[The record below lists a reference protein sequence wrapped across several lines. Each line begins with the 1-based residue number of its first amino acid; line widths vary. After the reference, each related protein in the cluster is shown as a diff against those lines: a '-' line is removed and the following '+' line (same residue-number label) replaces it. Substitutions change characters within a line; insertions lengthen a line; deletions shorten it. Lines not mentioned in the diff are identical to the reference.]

1 MEFCILGLSFGLSA
15 GIAPGPL
22 MALAI
27 DRSLRG
33 GFLSGLRV
41 SVAPLITDLPI
52 VTLAIWLAGRIPES
66 ALAVVMAM
74 GGLFVLWLGVDAW
87 RRPGIGGLEI
97 PSPRSPWRDLAHGAV
112 VNLLNPHPYMFWA
125 IVGAPTVVRAWR
137 DHPSGA
143 VGFVVGFYLL
153 LIGAKIVLAALV
165 ARARGFSPRRYC
177 IMSRAS
183 AVMLIAAAAY
193 MIITAAR
200 DLARLTG

>member
-1 MEFCILGLSFGLSA
+1 
-15 GIAPGPL
+15 

-87 RRPGIGGLEI
+87 RRVGIGGQAAA
-97 PSPRSPWRDLAHGAV
+97 SARSAWRDLAHGAI
-112 VNLLNPHPYMFWA
+112 VNLLNPHPYLFWA
-125 IVGAPTVVRAWR
+125 VVGAPMVVRAWR
-137 DHPSGA
+137 SQPSAA
-143 VGFVVGFYLL
+143 VGFVAGFYLL
-153 LIGAKIVLAALV
+153 LVGAKLVLVAVV
-165 ARARGFSPRRYC
+165 ARARGLSPSRYRIVC
-177 IMSRAS
+177 RTT
-183 AVMLIAAAAY
+183 AVMLLAAATA
-193 MIITAAR
+193 MIIIAVR
-200 DLARLTG
+200 DLAHLTG